1 MMVGMVGEV
10 ARMQGDAFS
19 DNVNLTARLESLTK
33 FYGVSLVISEQA
45 LKHLNNAD
53 KYQMRFLDRVIVKG
67 RSEPIAIYEIL
78 DGELEE
84 TRNLKLET
92 LSDFENG
99 LENYRCG
106 DCVKA
111 KFYFEKVLALNPEDK
126 AAALYLERVEEL
138 QCNGIPEDWCG
149 VWAMTKK

>member
-1 MMVGMVGEV
+1 
-10 ARMQGDAFS
+10 MQGDAFS

-33 FYGVSLVISEQA
+33 FYGVSLVISQQA
-45 LKHLNNAD
+45 LDNLNNPD

-67 RSEPIAIYEIL
+67 KSEPIAIYEIL
-78 DGELEE
+78 DGDNKSI
-84 TRNLKLET
+84 RNLKLQT

-111 KFYFEKVLALNPEDK
+111 GSYFEKVLAVNPQDK
-126 AAALYLERVEEL
+126 AAALYLERVKQL
-138 QCNGIPEDWCG
+138 QSDGIPEDWSG
-149 VWAMTKK
+149 VWSMTKK